1 MAAPEATIIIEFMI
15 RTCGSL
21 LLVLLLRYHLI
32 IIFNEIPI
40 YILRICFINKDPWSR
55 FQIFVVDFFMA
66 EEHGMRYNA
75 ITKMESFSLAPMEN
89 FSCKSPD
96 FKGHMRVGT
105 TLIWL
110 LSLLN
115 SVEYGTEQGPV
126 VVVIV

>member
-1 MAAPEATIIIEFMI
+1 
-15 RTCGSL
+15 
-21 LLVLLLRYHLI
+21 
-32 IIFNEIPI
+32 
-40 YILRICFINKDPWSR
+40 
-55 FQIFVVDFFMA
+55 
-66 EEHGMRYNA
+66 
-75 ITKMESFSLAPMEN
+75 MESFSLAPMEN

-126 VVVIV
+126 VVVEVYAEDWMKSRITLISLGLE